1 MASVRAVRSIAR
13 VRRTV
18 LRMLTAIQL
27 TRVTMA
33 FGAVADLWL
42 VVLITREGPEYAY
55 LPAARLPLAG
65 VLFVGAAV
73 AVGLFA
79 FGGALNDLLD
89 ARHDGAFSPHRPIP
103 AGRVRSGQAAVVTL
117 GALLVA
123 VVAAAAFGTAGILLT
138 VFAAAGILFYDAAG
152 KHVPATGLLVIGLV
166 HAVHMLIPNHELTF
180 TLPVWLAATH
190 AVVVATALHLLEDK
204 RPALTPR
211 AIAALAIG
219 WIGWSVLLLGRSW
232 WQAGEGGFWPSS
244 LNMGGLAFP
253 LLAVGGFA
261 WFVRRKTRGVPAAS
275 AAEKLRRYGSLWTC
289 LYAVAWLLALGRVK
303 AAVGF
308 AMFAFCGIGVMIA
321 IRELTALAN
330 RPVAYRR

>member
-1 MASVRAVRSIAR
+1 VKRA
-13 VRRTV
+13 V

-42 VVLITREGPEYAY
+42 VVLITREASEYVY
-55 LPAARLPLAG
+55 MPASRLPFAG
-65 VLFVGAAV
+65 VLLVGATV

-89 ARHDGAFSPHRPIP
+89 ARHDGTFSPQRPIP

-123 VVAAAAFGTAGILLT
+123 MVAAAAFGTAGILLT
-138 VFAAAGILFYDAAG
+138 ALAAAGILFYDAAG
-152 KHVPATGLLVIGLV
+152 KHVPAMGLLVIGLV

-211 AIAALAIG
+211 AIAALVVG
-219 WIGWSVLLLGRSW
+219 WIGWSALLLGRSW
-232 WQAGEGGFWPSS
+232 WQAGEGGFWPAS
-244 LNMGGLAFP
+244 LTMGGLAWP
-253 LLAVGGFA
+253 LLAVAGFA
-261 WFVRRKTRGVPAAS
+261 WFVRRKTRGVPAAA
-275 AAEKLRRYGSLWTC
+275 AAEKIRRYGSLWTC
-289 LYAVAWLLALGRVK
+289 LYAVAWLLALGRMR
-303 AAVGF
+303 AALGF
-308 AMFAFCGIGVMIA
+308 AAFAFCGISAMIA
-321 IRELTALAN
+321 IRELTTLAN
-330 RPVAYRR
+330 RPVSYRR